1 MKALYYF
8 LLFYACIFLISMI
21 PEENVAEINET
32 SSEVLRQSN
41 NKETS
46 YNVHADSIQKWR
58 VTEVY

>member
-21 PEENVAEINET
+21 PEDNVAEINGT
-32 SSEVLRQSN
+32 STEVTRQSN

-46 YNVHADSIQKWR
+46 YNVHTDSLRKCAMS
-58 VTEVY
+58 EVY